1 MKKRNLGLTAAVG
14 SYLLWGLLPVYWKQ
28 LSAVSAYEILS
39 HRIIW
44 SFFFML
50 MILSFMGRMVS
61 FWEECKRLWADK
73 SRGTLLALASFS
85 YYGKLVYLHLGGDEP
100 PCGGYQCGVLHESP
114 CERSSWCCMFS

>member
-1 MKKRNLGLTAAVG
+1 MKKETGVNSSCRFVPAVGASAGLLEAAVCRFC
-14 SYLLWGLLPVYWKQ
+14 
-28 LSAVSAYEILS
+28 LSEILS

-73 SRGTLLALASFS
+73 SRGTLLALASF
-85 YYGKLVYLHLGGDEP
+85 LLR
-100 PCGGYQCGVLHESP
+100 QTGV
-114 CERSSWCCMFS
+114 SSSGR

>member
-61 FWEECKRLWADK
+61 FGRNVSIFGRIKA
-73 SRGTLLALASFS
+73 
-85 YYGKLVYLHLGGDEP
+85 
-100 PCGGYQCGVLHESP
+100 GVLSLLWHLFLL
-114 CERSSWCCMFS
+114 RQTGAFSSGR

>member
-61 FWEECKRLWADK
+61 FWEECKHLWADK
-73 SRGTLLALASFS
+73 IRALSLHWHLFLLRQTGAS
-85 YYGKLVYLHLGGDEP
+85 
-100 PCGGYQCGVLHESP
+100 
-114 CERSSWCCMFS
+114 SSGR

>member
-73 SRGTLLALASFS
+73 SRGQTSV
-85 YYGKLVYLHLGGDEP
+85 KVVHVMVM
-100 PCGGYQCGVLHESP
+100 VLTVIIKPDTEITAVDA
-114 CERSSWCCMFS
+114 